1 MSSAQQSTPAP
12 RRPLRQRYPWLLPGG
27 LLLLLVL
34 LTVNAATNGPL
45 LRTDRKIRKFA
56 RVTRNSPGWRWL
68 DGRLGPA
75 RLLADVSN
83 PWLAISV
90 LMVVAAVVAARRRTV
105 RPVLTAA
112 TAVGLLAA
120 IVVLAKSVIDRLNPS
135 YNQYSAHTLLDG
147 FPSGHAA
154 AAYMCY
160 ILAVLIIAPRPG
172 PRARRIALGVVT
184 ALALAAGL
192 TLVWLGVHRF
202 TEVVAGWALAAL
214 VVPLALRVTGP
225 RAGRQAGRAEQPA
238 VPRAVPASADR
249 DTG

>member
-1 MSSAQQSTPAP
+1 MSSVQQSTPAP
-12 RRPLRQRYPWLLPGG
+12 RRPWRQRYPWLLPGG

-34 LTVNAATNGPL
+34 LTVNAAANGPL
-45 LRTDRKIRKFA
+45 LRTDRRIRKFA

-90 LMVVAAVVAARRRTV
+90 LMAVAVVVAARRRTV

-112 TAVGLLAA
+112 TAVGVLAA
-120 IVVLAKSVIDRLNPS
+120 VVIPAKVVIERLNPS
-135 YNQYSAHTLLDG
+135 YNVYSAHTLLDG

-154 AAYMCY
+154 AASACY
-160 ILAVLIIAPRPG
+160 ILAVLIIAPRLG
-172 PRARRIALGVVT
+172 DRARGIALGAVT
-184 ALALAAGL
+184 VLVLAAGL
-192 TLVWLGVHRF
+192 ALVWLGVHRL

-214 VVPLALRVTGP
+214 VVPLAVRVGGLRAGP
-225 RAGRQAGRAEQPA
+225 RAGHAEQPT
-238 VPRAVPASADR
+238 VPRTVPASADR
-249 DTG
+249 DTR